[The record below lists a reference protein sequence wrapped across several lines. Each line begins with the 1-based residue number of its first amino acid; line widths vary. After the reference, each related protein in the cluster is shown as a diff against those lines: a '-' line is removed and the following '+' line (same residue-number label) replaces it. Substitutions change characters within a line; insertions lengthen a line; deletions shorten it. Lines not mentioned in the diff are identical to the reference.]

1 MADSFVGEIRLFAGN
16 FAINGWAFCDGSLL
30 SIAENDVLFALLG
43 TTYGGD
49 GQNTFALPDLRGRVP
64 VHKGQG
70 PGHTNYQMGQT
81 AGSESATVTLGQY
94 PAHRHTVAAGTAIG
108 SAAPAAAVLAGNG
121 ISVYGTGAPSVAMA
135 AQAIGASTGAGQAH
149 NNMAPSL
156 GLNYIISLFGI
167 FPSQS

>member
-1 MADSFVGEIRLFAGN
+1 MADPFVGEIRLFAGN

-30 SIAENDVLFALLG
+30 PIAENDVLFALIG

-49 GQNTFALPDLRGRVP
+49 GLNTFALPDLRGRVP
-64 VHKGQG
+64 VHKG
-70 PGHTNYQMGQT
+70 PGLGLTNYQMGQT
-81 AGSESATVTLGQY
+81 AGSESATVALGQY

-108 SAAPAAAVLAGNG
+108 SAAPAGAVLAGNG
-121 ISVYGTGAPSVAMA
+121 VSVYGTGVPSVAMA